1 MRISILHYTL
11 LFSIFPLLISCQE
24 SKTVAGFPATVSVP
38 SERVDIEG
46 YPPIYIGGYGSDMA
60 YNREDSTFWLLTD
73 RGPNVDGAT
82 THSKVFPL
90 ADYTPHIGVF
100 KWKGDTLSLIRKIS
114 LKENDSTCF
123 CGLPRSTGEGIT
135 GEKAYAPGG
144 SEIITAERKGI
155 DTEGLAVSPDGTFWV
170 SDEYGPYLLH
180 FNADGILIEEYSPFN
195 GKLPAHYALRQPNRG
210 MEGLCIGNDGKRL
223 YGIMQSPLDGDC
235 PEIFKTNIPLL
246 VIDTESGACREYAYT
261 PDSREC
267 GVSALVYLNDTTLL
281 VLERDGKFP
290 GDGEVCKRIYR
301 ITLPDTDTPC
311 LLSKT
316 LVADLLQVCPGYDH
330 DKPEGM
336 ALINDS
342 TLGVVND
349 DDFGIEATVPA
360 GCRYRQKLKN
370 NGRTDR
376 NEIFFFGF

>member
-11 LFSIFPLLISCQE
+11 LFSIFPLLISCQK

-60 YNREDSTFWLLTD
+60 YNRTDSSFWLLTD

-82 THSKVFPL
+82 VHSKVFPL

-100 KWKGDTLSLIRKIS
+100 KWKGDSMCLIRKIM
-114 LKENDSTCF
+114 LRENDSTFF
-123 CGLPRSTGEGIT
+123 CGLPRTTGEGIT
-135 GEKAYAPGG
+135 GEKAYAPDG

-155 DTEGLAVSPDGTFWV
+155 DTEGLTVSPDGTFWV

-210 MEGLCIGNDGKRL
+210 MEGLCIGNDGKTL
-223 YGIMQSPLDGDC
+223 YGIMQSPLDGGC
-235 PEIFKTNIPLL
+235 PEIFRTNIPLL
-246 VIDTESGACREYAYT
+246 VIDTENGTCLEYAYT

-267 GVSALVYLNDTTLL
+267 GVSALVCLDDTTLL

-301 ITLPDTDTPC
+301 ITLPATDSLC

-316 LVADLLQVCPGYDH
+316 LAADLLQVCPGYDH

>member
-38 SERVDIEG
+38 SERIDIEG

-60 YNREDSTFWLLTD
+60 YNRTDSSFWLLTD

-82 THSKVFPL
+82 VHSKVFPL

-100 KWKGDTLSLIRKIS
+100 KWKGDSMCLIRKIM
-114 LKENDSTCF
+114 LRENDSTFF
-123 CGLPRSTGEGIT
+123 CGLPRTTGEGIT
-135 GEKAYAPGG
+135 GEKAYAPDG

-210 MEGLCIGNDGKRL
+210 MEGLCIGNDGKTL
-223 YGIMQSPLDGDC
+223 YGIMQSPLDGGC
-235 PEIFKTNIPLL
+235 PEIFRTNIPLL
-246 VIDTESGACREYAYT
+246 VIDTENGTCLEYAYT

-267 GVSALVYLNDTTLL
+267 GVSALVCLDDTTLL

-301 ITLPDTDTPC
+301 ITLPATDSLC

-316 LVADLLQVCPGYDH
+316 LAADLLQVCPGYDH

-349 DDFGIEATVPA
+349 DDFGIESTVPA

>member
-24 SKTVAGFPATVSVP
+24 SKAVAGFPATVSVP

-60 YNREDSTFWLLTD
+60 YDRTDSSFWLLTD

-82 THSKVFPL
+82 VHSKVFPL

-100 KWKGDTLSLIRKIS
+100 KWKGDSLCLIRKIM
-114 LKENDSTCF
+114 LRENDSTFF
-123 CGLPRSTGEGIT
+123 CGLPRTTGEGIT

-210 MEGLCIGNDGKRL
+210 MEGLCIGNDGKTL
-223 YGIMQSPLDGDC
+223 YGIMQSPLDGGC
-235 PEIFKTNIPLL
+235 PEIFRTNIPLL
-246 VIDTESGACREYAYT
+246 VIDTENGTCLEYAYT

-267 GVSALVYLNDTTLL
+267 GVSALVCLDDTTLL

-301 ITLPDTDTPC
+301 ITLPATDSLC

-316 LVADLLQVCPGYDH
+316 LAADLLQVCPGYDH

>member
-60 YNREDSTFWLLTD
+60 YNRTDSSFWLLTD

-82 THSKVFPL
+82 VHSKVFPL

-100 KWKGDTLSLIRKIS
+100 KWKGDSMCLIRKIM
-114 LKENDSTCF
+114 LRENDSTFF
-123 CGLPRSTGEGIT
+123 CGLPRTTGEGIT
-135 GEKAYAPGG
+135 GEKAYAPDG

-210 MEGLCIGNDGKRL
+210 MEGLCIGNDGKTL
-223 YGIMQSPLDGDC
+223 YGIMQSPLDGGC
-235 PEIFKTNIPLL
+235 PEIFRTNIPLL
-246 VIDTESGACREYAYT
+246 VIDTENGTCLEYAYT

-267 GVSALVYLNDTTLL
+267 GVSALVCLDDTTLL

-301 ITLPDTDTPC
+301 ITLPATDSLC

-316 LVADLLQVCPGYDH
+316 LAADLLQVCPGYDH

>member
-60 YNREDSTFWLLTD
+60 YNRTDSSFWLLTD

-82 THSKVFPL
+82 VHSKVFPL

-100 KWKGDTLSLIRKIS
+100 KWKGDSLCLIRKIM
-114 LKENDSTCF
+114 LRENDSTFF
-123 CGLPRSTGEGIT
+123 CGLPRTTGEGIT
-135 GEKAYAPGG
+135 GEKAYAPDG

-210 MEGLCIGNDGKRL
+210 MEGLCIGNDGKTL
-223 YGIMQSPLDGDC
+223 YGIMQSPLDGGC
-235 PEIFKTNIPLL
+235 PEIFRTNIPLL
-246 VIDTESGACREYAYT
+246 VIDTENGTCLEYAYT

-267 GVSALVYLNDTTLL
+267 GVSALVCLDDTTLL

-301 ITLPDTDTPC
+301 ITLPATDSLC

-316 LVADLLQVCPGYDH
+316 LAADLLQVCPGYDH

>member
-60 YNREDSTFWLLTD
+60 YNRTDSSFWLLTD

-82 THSKVFPL
+82 VHSKVFPL

-100 KWKGDTLSLIRKIS
+100 KWKGDSLCLIRKIM
-114 LKENDSTCF
+114 LRENDSTFF
-123 CGLPRSTGEGIT
+123 CGLPRTTGEGIT
-135 GEKAYAPGG
+135 GEKAYAPDG

-210 MEGLCIGNDGKRL
+210 MEGLCIGNDGKTL
-223 YGIMQSPLDGDC
+223 YGIMQSPLDGGC
-235 PEIFKTNIPLL
+235 PEIFRTNIPLL
-246 VIDTESGACREYAYT
+246 VIDTENGTCREYAYT

-267 GVSALVYLNDTTLL
+267 GVSALVCLDDTTLL

-301 ITLPDTDTPC
+301 ITLPATDSLC

-316 LVADLLQVCPGYDH
+316 LAADLLQVCPGYDH

-349 DDFGIEATVPA
+349 DDFGIESTVPA

>member
-60 YNREDSTFWLLTD
+60 YNRTDSSFWLLTD

-82 THSKVFPL
+82 VHSKVFPL

-100 KWKGDTLSLIRKIS
+100 KWKGDSLCLIRKIM
-114 LKENDSTCF
+114 LRENDSTFF
-123 CGLPRSTGEGIT
+123 CGLPRTTGEGIT
-135 GEKAYAPGG
+135 GEKAYAPDG

-210 MEGLCIGNDGKRL
+210 MEGLCIGNDGKTL
-223 YGIMQSPLDGDC
+223 YGIMQSPLDGGC
-235 PEIFKTNIPLL
+235 PEIFRTNIPLL
-246 VIDTESGACREYAYT
+246 VIDMENGTCREYAYT

-267 GVSALVYLNDTTLL
+267 GVSALVCLDDTTLL

-301 ITLPDTDTPC
+301 ITLPATDSLC

-316 LVADLLQVCPGYDH
+316 LAADLLQVCPGYDH

-349 DDFGIEATVPA
+349 DDFGIESTVPA

>member
-1 MRISILHYTL
+1 
-11 LFSIFPLLISCQE
+11 
-24 SKTVAGFPATVSVP
+24 
-38 SERVDIEG
+38 
-46 YPPIYIGGYGSDMA
+46 MA
-60 YNREDSTFWLLTD
+60 YNRTDSSFWLLTD

-82 THSKVFPL
+82 VHSKVFPL

-100 KWKGDTLSLIRKIS
+100 KWKGDSMCLIRKIM
-114 LKENDSTCF
+114 LRENDSTFF
-123 CGLPRSTGEGIT
+123 CGLPRTTGEGIT
-135 GEKAYAPGG
+135 GEKAYAPDG

-210 MEGLCIGNDGKRL
+210 MEGLCIGNDGKTL
-223 YGIMQSPLDGDC
+223 YGIMQSPLDGGC
-235 PEIFKTNIPLL
+235 PEIFRTNIPLL
-246 VIDTESGACREYAYT
+246 VIDTENGTCLEYAYT

-267 GVSALVYLNDTTLL
+267 GVSALVCLDDTTLL

-301 ITLPDTDTPC
+301 ITLPATDSLC

-316 LVADLLQVCPGYDH
+316 LAADLLQVCPGYDH

>member
-60 YNREDSTFWLLTD
+60 YNRTDSSFWLLTD

-82 THSKVFPL
+82 VHSKVFPL

-100 KWKGDTLSLIRKIS
+100 KWKGDSMCLIRKIM
-114 LKENDSTCF
+114 LRENDSTFF
-123 CGLPRSTGEGIT
+123 CGLPRTTGEGIT
-135 GEKAYAPGG
+135 GEKAYAPDG

-210 MEGLCIGNDGKRL
+210 MEGLCIGNDGKTL
-223 YGIMQSPLDGDC
+223 YGIMQSPLDGGC
-235 PEIFKTNIPLL
+235 PEIFRTNIPLL
-246 VIDTESGACREYAYT
+246 VIDTESGTCLEYAYT

-267 GVSALVYLNDTTLL
+267 GVSALVCLDDTTLL

-301 ITLPDTDTPC
+301 ITLPATDSLC

-316 LVADLLQVCPGYDH
+316 LAADLLQVCPGYDH

>member
-60 YNREDSTFWLLTD
+60 YNRTDSSFWLLTD

-82 THSKVFPL
+82 VHSKVFPL

-100 KWKGDTLSLIRKIS
+100 KWKGDSMCLIRKIM
-114 LKENDSTCF
+114 LRENDSTFF
-123 CGLPRSTGEGIT
+123 CGLPRTTGEGIT
-135 GEKAYAPGG
+135 GEKAYAPDG

-155 DTEGLAVSPDGTFWV
+155 DTEGLTVSPDGTFWV

-210 MEGLCIGNDGKRL
+210 MEGLCIGNDGKTL
-223 YGIMQSPLDGDC
+223 YGIMQSPLDGGC
-235 PEIFKTNIPLL
+235 PEIFRTNIPLL
-246 VIDTESGACREYAYT
+246 VIDTENGTCLEYAYT

-267 GVSALVYLNDTTLL
+267 GVSALVCLDDTTLL

-301 ITLPDTDTPC
+301 ITLPATDSLC

-316 LVADLLQVCPGYDH
+316 LAADLLQVCPGYDH

>member
-60 YNREDSTFWLLTD
+60 YNRTDSSFWLLTD

-82 THSKVFPL
+82 VHSKVFPL

-100 KWKGDTLSLIRKIS
+100 KWKGDSMCLIRKIM
-114 LKENDSTCF
+114 LRENDSTFF
-123 CGLPRSTGEGIT
+123 CGLPRTTGEGIT
-135 GEKAYAPGG
+135 GEKAYAPDG

-155 DTEGLAVSPDGTFWV
+155 DTEGLTVSPDGTFWV

-210 MEGLCIGNDGKRL
+210 MEGLCIGNDGKTL
-223 YGIMQSPLDGDC
+223 YGIMQSPLDGGC
-235 PEIFKTNIPLL
+235 PEIFRTNIPLL
-246 VIDTESGACREYAYT
+246 VIDTENGTCLEYAYT

-267 GVSALVYLNDTTLL
+267 GVSALVCLDDTTLL

-301 ITLPDTDTPC
+301 ITLPATDSLC

-316 LVADLLQVCPGYDH
+316 LAADLLQVCPEYDH

>member
-60 YNREDSTFWLLTD
+60 YNRTDSSFWLLTD

-82 THSKVFPL
+82 VHSKVFPL

-100 KWKGDTLSLIRKIS
+100 KWKGDSLCLIRKIM
-114 LKENDSTCF
+114 LRENDSTFF
-123 CGLPRSTGEGIT
+123 CGLPRTTGEGIT
-135 GEKAYAPGG
+135 GEKAYAPDG

-155 DTEGLAVSPDGTFWV
+155 DTEGLTVSPDGTFWV

-210 MEGLCIGNDGKRL
+210 MEGLCIGNDGKTL
-223 YGIMQSPLDGDC
+223 YGIMQSPLDGGC
-235 PEIFKTNIPLL
+235 PEIFRTNIPLL
-246 VIDTESGACREYAYT
+246 VIDTENGTCREYAYT

-267 GVSALVYLNDTTLL
+267 GVSALVCLDDTTLL

-301 ITLPDTDTPC
+301 ITLPATDSLC

-316 LVADLLQVCPGYDH
+316 LAADLLQVCPGYDH

>member
-60 YNREDSTFWLLTD
+60 YNRTDSRFWLLAD

-82 THSKVFPL
+82 VHSKVFPL

-100 KWKGDTLSLIRKIS
+100 KWKGDSMCLIRKIM
-114 LKENDSTCF
+114 LRENDSTFF
-123 CGLPRSTGEGIT
+123 CGLPRTTGEGIT
-135 GEKAYAPGG
+135 GEKAYAPDG

-155 DTEGLAVSPDGTFWV
+155 DTEGLTVSPDGTFWV

-210 MEGLCIGNDGKRL
+210 MEGLCIGNDGKTL
-223 YGIMQSPLDGDC
+223 YGIMQSPLDGGC
-235 PEIFKTNIPLL
+235 PEIFRTNIPLL
-246 VIDTESGACREYAYT
+246 VIDTENGTCLEYAYT

-267 GVSALVYLNDTTLL
+267 GVSALVCLDDTTLL

-301 ITLPDTDTPC
+301 ITLPATDSLC

-316 LVADLLQVCPGYDH
+316 LAADLLQVCPGYDH

>member
-60 YNREDSTFWLLTD
+60 YNRTDSSFWLLTD

-82 THSKVFPL
+82 VHSKVFPL

-100 KWKGDTLSLIRKIS
+100 KWKGDSLCLIRKIM
-114 LKENDSTCF
+114 LRENDSRFF
-123 CGLPRSTGEGIT
+123 CGLPRTTGEGIT
-135 GEKAYAPGG
+135 GEKAYAPDG

-210 MEGLCIGNDGKRL
+210 MEGLCIGNDGKTL
-223 YGIMQSPLDGDC
+223 YGIMQSPLDGGC
-235 PEIFKTNIPLL
+235 PEIFRTNIPLL
-246 VIDTESGACREYAYT
+246 VIDTENGTCLEYAYT

-267 GVSALVYLNDTTLL
+267 GVSALVCLDDTTLL

-301 ITLPDTDTPC
+301 ITLPATDSLC

-316 LVADLLQVCPGYDH
+316 LAADLLQVCSGYDH

>member
-60 YNREDSTFWLLTD
+60 YNRTDSSFWLLTD

-82 THSKVFPL
+82 VHSKVFPL

-100 KWKGDTLSLIRKIS
+100 KWKGDSLCLIRKIM
-114 LKENDSTCF
+114 LRENDSTFF
-123 CGLPRSTGEGIT
+123 CGLPRTTGEGIT
-135 GEKAYAPGG
+135 GEKAYAPDG

-155 DTEGLAVSPDGTFWV
+155 DTEGLTVSPDGTFWV

-210 MEGLCIGNDGKRL
+210 MEGLCIGNDGKTL
-223 YGIMQSPLDGDC
+223 YGIMQSPLDGGC
-235 PEIFKTNIPLL
+235 PEIFRTNIPLL
-246 VIDTESGACREYAYT
+246 VIDTENGTCLEYAYT

-267 GVSALVYLNDTTLL
+267 GVSALVCLDDTTLL

-301 ITLPDTDTPC
+301 ITLPATDSLC

-316 LVADLLQVCPGYDH
+316 LAADLLQVCPGYDH

>member
-60 YNREDSTFWLLTD
+60 YNRTDSSFWLLTD

-82 THSKVFPL
+82 VHSKIFPL

-100 KWKGDTLSLIRKIS
+100 KWKGDSMCLIRKIM
-114 LKENDSTCF
+114 LRENDSTFF
-123 CGLPRSTGEGIT
+123 CGLPRTTGEGIT
-135 GEKAYAPGG
+135 GEKAYAPDG

-210 MEGLCIGNDGKRL
+210 MEGLCIGNDGKTL

-235 PEIFKTNIPLL
+235 PEIFRTNIPLL
-246 VIDTESGACREYAYT
+246 VIDTENGTCLEYAYT

-267 GVSALVYLNDTTLL
+267 GVSALVCLDDTTLL

-301 ITLPDTDTPC
+301 ITLPATDSLC

-316 LVADLLQVCPGYDH
+316 LAADLLQVCPGYDH

>member
-60 YNREDSTFWLLTD
+60 YNRTDSSFWLLTD

-82 THSKVFPL
+82 VHSKVFPL

-100 KWKGDTLSLIRKIS
+100 KWKGDSMCLIRKIM
-114 LKENDSTCF
+114 LRENDSTFF
-123 CGLPRSTGEGIT
+123 CGLPRTTGEGIT
-135 GEKAYAPGG
+135 GEKAYAPDG

-155 DTEGLAVSPDGTFWV
+155 DTEGLTVSPDGTFWV

-210 MEGLCIGNDGKRL
+210 MEGLCIGNDGKTL
-223 YGIMQSPLDGDC
+223 YGIMQSPLDGGC
-235 PEIFKTNIPLL
+235 PEIFRTNIPLL
-246 VIDTESGACREYAYT
+246 VIDTENGTCLEYAYT

-267 GVSALVYLNDTTLL
+267 GVSALVCLDDTTLL

-301 ITLPDTDTPC
+301 ITLPATDSLC

-316 LVADLLQVCPGYDH
+316 LAADLLQVCPGYDH

-336 ALINDS
+336 ALINNS